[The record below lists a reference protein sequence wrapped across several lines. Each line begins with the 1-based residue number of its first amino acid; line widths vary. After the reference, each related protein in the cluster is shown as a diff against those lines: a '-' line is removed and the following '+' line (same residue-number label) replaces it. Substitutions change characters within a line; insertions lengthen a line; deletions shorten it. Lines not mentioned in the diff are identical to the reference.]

1 MTFEEF
7 LTAELPGLTR
17 FAAVLTGDRHLA
29 EDVVQDALVKA
40 HGRWSHIGEM
50 DVPAAYVR
58 RMVVNGYL
66 SWRRRWATR
75 TIHAA
80 GDLAEH
86 DRATGGDV
94 ASSVAQ
100 ADHVKRLIATLPRRQ
115 RAAVV
120 LRYYA
125 GYDDATAADALGCSV
140 QTVRSHISRALA
152 ALRLD
157 PSLQDEP
164 EGAPL

>member
-40 HGRWSHIGEM
+40 HGRWPHIREL
-50 DVPAAYVR
+50 DQPAAYLR
-58 RMVVNGYL
+58 RMIVNGYL
-66 SWRRRWATR
+66 SWRRRWSTR

-80 GDLAEH
+80 GDLADH
-86 DRATGGDV
+86 DRDVGGDL
-94 ASSVAQ
+94 ATSVAQ

-125 GYDDATAADALGCSV
+125 GYDDATTADALGCSV
-140 QTVRSHISRALA
+140 QTVRSQISRALA

-157 PSLQDEP
+157 PSLQNEP
-164 EGAPL
+164 EGVPL